1 MAVSFSRSRGRVTT
15 ETKPGVPKTNPGIGP
30 TSDPGVV
37 DPTVHNDDELE
48 ADYPEAVQYIR
59 QAVDEHG
66 EQ

>member
-1 MAVSFSRSRGRVTT
+1 M
-15 ETKPGVPKTNPGIGP
+15 TNPGIGP
-30 TSDPGVV
+30 TSDPGTA